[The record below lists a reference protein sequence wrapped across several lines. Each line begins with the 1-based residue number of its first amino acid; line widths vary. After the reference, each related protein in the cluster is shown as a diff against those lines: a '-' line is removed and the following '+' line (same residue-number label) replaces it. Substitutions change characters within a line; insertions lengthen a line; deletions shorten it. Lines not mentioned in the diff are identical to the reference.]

1 MAEASSTQNPS
12 VQSPSVDSRAKLTLH
27 RKLVAAYAVAG
38 LIAGYASFAINIPLV
53 ALGLMIIV
61 GVIVTMAVK
70 TLLKPVAVGGKR
82 WWSSG
87 LTVYVFTWFV
97 VWTILFNVYIV
108 KP

>member
-1 MAEASSTQNPS
+1 MAESPTAQSSQTP
-12 VQSPSVDSRAKLTLH
+12 SPSSRTKLSLH
-27 RKLVAAYAVAG
+27 RKLVAVYSLVG
-38 LIAGYASFAINIPLV
+38 LIVGYVSFLINIPLA
-53 ALGLMIIV
+53 ALGIMIIV
-61 GVIVTMAVK
+61 GAVVTMAVK
-70 TLLKPVAVGGKR
+70 ALLKPVAIGGKR